1 VAQATSPWRNLVN
14 LLQALPLEAVSNSV
28 RKQIPW
34 RRWQLPGGWVLV
46 GGGTLG
52 LLFWNGRLV
61 IATGIGVAIMMLVYV
76 FQDSKWKPWTEVQK
90 ILEGWNSQFLL
101 AAASGGTAM
110 LGTYM
115 ASSIWVEAE
124 HHWIAT
130 GMILQGTATFGLL
143 GLVIWQM
150 MGQKR
155 DRTATKVDHLLSH
168 LTDPDPLK
176 RLIAVRQLIE
186 AMEHREH
193 PVQHRHYADY
203 LRVMLSRE
211 EDAIVR
217 DSILEGLQILQDDR
231 SLPPTRLQPLEPAK
245 LKPKVKVQKQPT
257 F

>member
-1 VAQATSPWRNLVN
+1 MLV
-14 LLQALPLEAVSNSV
+14 SGST
-28 RKQIPW
+28 I
-34 RRWQLPGGWVLV
+34 
-46 GGGTLG
+46 G

-61 IATGIGVAIMMLVYV
+61 IATGIGVATMLLVYIL
-76 FQDSKWKPWTEVQK
+76 QDSKWKPWREAQK
-90 ILEGWNSQFLL
+90 ILQGWNSQFLW
-101 AAASGGTAM
+101 AAASGSAAL

-130 GMILQGTATFGLL
+130 GMIFQGTATFGLL
-143 GLVIWQM
+143 GLVVWQM

-155 DRTATKVDHLLSH
+155 DRTLSRVDQVLLQ
-168 LTDPDPLK
+168 LTDADPLR

-186 AMEHREH
+186 LMEHRENQA
-193 PVQHRHYADY
+193 QHRQFADY

-245 LKPKVKVQKQPT
+245 LKPRAKIQKQPT